1 MRKLVLLALATAAFA
16 PAAHAAPF
24 LTISGASGVFGD
36 DAVSGEFTRT
46 FTFGERRGFRLAS
59 LDISS
64 IAANAATDVDFTSVT
79 FNGVE
84 FDTVST
90 GRQELRNL
98 FDQQLRAGDNT
109 IVVRG
114 VSGSQ
119 GAFSGTLSLAAV
131 PEPATWAM
139 MIGGFGMIGAAARRR
154 NRVSVSFA

>member
-24 LTISGASGVFGD
+24 LTITGPSGVFGD
-36 DAVSGEFTRT
+36 DNVSGQFTRS
-46 FTFGERRGFRLAS
+46 FTFDRPGFRLAS

-64 IAANAATDVDFTSVT
+64 IAADGATDVDFTSVT

-84 FDTVST
+84 FDIVST

-98 FDQQLRAGDNT
+98 FDQPLRAGDNT

-114 VSGSQ
+114 FSGRD
-119 GAFSGTLSLAAV
+119 GAFSGTLSLAAI

-139 MIGGFGMIGAAARRR
+139 MIGGFGMVGAAARRR
-154 NRVSVSFA
+154 TRVNVAFA